1 MVDAHLGT
9 IGVWLAFLASV
20 AGVVVIVT
28 GFVTRRN
35 ADGPSPAATTAG
47 RVAGDGRLL
56 APVMLVGALLA
67 AGAMEHALVTHD
79 FTLVFVAENNSTV
92 TPLLYSI
99 TGMWSA
105 LAGSILLWGLI
116 LAVVSTVFVWR
127 YRRQVADPVI
137 RWASLVLYVV
147 SAFFFGLMV
156 GPANPFVTAPGATQG
171 LGPNSLLQD
180 NPLVAIHPP
189 LLYVGFVVF
198 TVPFAFAIG
207 MLATGR
213 VGDRWQIECRRWT
226 LVAFTFLS
234 VGIVLGAWWSYQVL
248 GWGGFWGWDP
258 VENAALLPWLC
269 GTAYLHSVLVQERR
283 GLMRVWNLS
292 LSIATFALTILGT
305 FLTRSGV
312 ITSVHAFSESSLGP
326 LLIGFFFAVVIVGF
340 GLIAWRGDRLRSPG
354 GIDAPLGR
362 EGAFLLNN
370 VLFVGFAFVVLLGTL
385 YPLLYEALTQQQVTV
400 GAPFFNTIAVPVG
413 LTLLFL
419 MAVAPVLS
427 WRKMSG
433 AVLWQRLVIPVWIGV
448 GTVVLCVAFGL
459 RGSATL
465 IGFGL
470 GAMAAATAATRVGA
484 LGARRPHAPRRL
496 VARPGGAR
504 QRRHDRPPR
513 RRAARRRGHRRH
525 VVPSSGRAGPAP
537 RGGGRLR
544 RAQLPVRRPAH
555 CDVAF
560 THLAGSPG
568 QGGRRHVHP
577 GDDQLRQR
585 AVGGR
590 HAGHRLGALRRRLP
604 HLRRRGRARR
614 LVGQPGDQQPAA
626 GVRGDRRRDRAARGL
641 AVGRRSADR
650 ARGPARPGAGDPPA
664 PHRPGICP
672 LGSGDGHGTATSSPS
687 GTRPPSRWGRS
698 WPAASARHDR
708 PTPPPPDPLGGGC
721 GPPGPRRRRRRP
733 RHPDAPGG
741 HRRRQPA
748 ARPHRAPGSPAPIST
763 TGLPVSLASLRGHY
777 VVVNF
782 FASWCV
788 PCQEEAPDLARFHY
802 EQTHTADGAD
812 MVSVVFHDTTATA
825 RAFLRANGD
834 LWPAVSDPGGTIA
847 EHYGVTAPPTT
858 FVISPSGRVTAVL
871 EGPATQKNLDSF
883 LRRPGR
889 SRPRTSGG

>member
-1 MVDAHLGT
+1 MVDAHLGV
-9 IGVWLAFLASV
+9 IGVWLAFLASI
-20 AGVVVIVT
+20 AGAVVIAVS
-28 GFVTRRN
+28 FVTRRHAGHAVA
-35 ADGPSPAATTAG
+35 ADGATADVTTTGGPG

-116 LAVVSTVFVWR
+116 LAVVSTLFVWR
-127 YRRQVADPVI
+127 YRRQATDPVI
-137 RWASLVLYVV
+137 RWATLVVYVV

-189 LLYVGFVVF
+189 LLYVGFVLF

-292 LSIATFALTILGT
+292 LSIATFALTILAT

-312 ITSVHAFSESSLGP
+312 ITSVHSFSESSLGP

-385 YPLLYEALTQQQVTV
+385 YPILYEALTQQQVTV

-470 GAMAAATAATRVGA
+470 GAMAAASAARALVLSVRAAHTRHVGWWRGLVGRANGGMIVHLGVVLLAVGIIAATSYRSQAELALHRGTVVTYDGHRFEFEGLRTVTSPSRTSQEALVEVDGATFTPATTSFGSALSVVGTPA
-484 LGARRPHAPRRL
+484 IDSGLFGDVYLTFDAVGGLGAASGNQAINNLPQGSVAIGVVVEPL
-496 VARPGGAR
+496 VAWLWAGGLLIGLGGLLALVPGT
-504 QRRHDRPPR
+504 R
-513 RRAARRRGHRRH
+513 RRA
-525 VVPSSGRAGPAP
+525 
-537 RGGGRLR
+537 
-544 RAQLPVRRPAH
+544 
-555 CDVAF
+555 
-560 THLAGSPG
+560 T
-568 QGGRRHVHP
+568 
-577 GDDQLRQR
+577 
-585 AVGGR
+585 
-590 HAGHRLGALRRRLP
+590 
-604 HLRRRGRARR
+604 
-614 LVGQPGDQQPAA
+614 
-626 GVRGDRRRDRAARGL
+626 
-641 AVGRRSADR
+641 
-650 ARGPARPGAGDPPA
+650 DP
-664 PHRPGICP
+664 
-672 LGSGDGHGTATSSPS
+672 TSSPS
-687 GTRPPSRWGRS
+687 ALVTGAPPEERVER
-698 WPAASARHDR
+698 DT
-708 PTPPPPDPLGGGC
+708 TPE
-721 GPPGPRRRRRRP
+721 
-733 RHPDAPGG
+733 
-741 HRRRQPA
+741 
-748 ARPHRAPGSPAPIST
+748 
-763 TGLPVSLASLRGHY
+763 PVGAL
-777 VVVNF
+777 
-782 FASWCV
+782 
-788 PCQEEAPDLARFHY
+788 LAR
-802 EQTHTADGAD
+802 
-812 MVSVVFHDTTATA
+812 
-825 RAFLRANGD
+825 
-834 LWPAVSDPGGTIA
+834 
-847 EHYGVTAPPTT
+847 
-858 FVISPSGRVTAVL
+858 RV
-871 EGPATQKNLDSF
+871 GPA
-883 LRRPGR
+883 
-889 SRPRTSGG
+889 